1 MNTAQKRVLTNQNL
15 SILLTI
21 LARFVSYAGRFNP
34 SNIFGFR
41 FSPTCFSE
49 LRSDE

>member
-34 SNIFGFR
+34 SNIFGFPV
-41 FSPTCFSE
+41 FSNPAS
-49 LRSDE
+49 LS